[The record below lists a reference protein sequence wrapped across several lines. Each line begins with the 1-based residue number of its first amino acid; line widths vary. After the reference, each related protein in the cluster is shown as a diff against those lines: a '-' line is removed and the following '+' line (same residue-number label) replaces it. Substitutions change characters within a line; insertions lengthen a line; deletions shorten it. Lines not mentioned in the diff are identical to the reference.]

1 MMHKLVLVVFQ
12 MPVKHSMQDATY
24 VLPVSGSNVEI
35 GLGLFSEN
43 GKCIYLYV
51 PQNMTRSLE
60 TNISS
65 T

>member
-12 MPVKHSMQDATY
+12 MPVKHCMQDATY